1 MISNAHNFTL
11 SAPLNVAPPG
21 VGKIPPILTNE
32 AFKINS
38 FHWLITEQ
46 KRVLWV
52 NSTHTGLIYYFYGQN
67 TCMFTYAHLCTSL
80 THKLQLIITLK
91 NKYNKNHQNF
101 LKKNVIIFKN

>member
-1 MISNAHNFTL
+1 MCCHIFALNYSFFVENVKNALKTDFTLSSLKEEVISNAHNFTL

-67 TCMFTYAHLCTSL
+67 TCMFTYAHL
-80 THKLQLIITLK
+80 
-91 NKYNKNHQNF
+91 
-101 LKKNVIIFKN
+101 